1 MSEKLPRPEIDRF
14 PDLEPGDVRVLEA
27 GTDIARIY
35 SAGGRHPTTWNTF
48 RAHGPT
54 GCRFDHQTVPP
65 REHPTRRV
73 IYAAPAVA
81 GPDGNMYPS
90 MKSCLAE
97 CFRDSGT
104 VDLNYNEPYFVVFV
118 TQRDLRLLDMGE
130 SDWVTRAGG
139 NGAIS
144 SGSRSRSREWARAI
158 YRRYAQADGID
169 GLFYPSSNIPVA
181 RSVALWES
189 AESSLPAHPDLNEP
203 LRHAGL
209 RAAVEKYAAELHLDL
224 LT

>member
-1 MSEKLPRPEIDRF
+1 MSEKLPKPDIDRF
-14 PDLEPGDVRVLEA
+14 PDLQPGDVRLLPA
-27 GTDIARIY
+27 GTDIVRIY
-35 SAGGRHPTTWNTF
+35 SAGGTHPTTWNTF

-54 GCRFDHQTVPP
+54 GCRFDHQTRPA
-65 REHPTRRV
+65 REHPTRRI
-73 IYAAPAVA
+73 IYAAPTVS
-81 GPDGNMYPS
+81 GPDGKVYPS
-90 MKSCLAE
+90 MKACLAE

-104 VDLNYNEPYFVVFV
+104 IDVNHNDPYLVVFV
-118 TQRDLRLLDMGE
+118 IQRDLELLDLGE

-144 SGSRSRSREWARAI
+144 SGMRSRSRDWARAI
-158 YRRYAQADGID
+158 YRRYAESDGID

-189 AESSLPAHPDLNEP
+189 AELSLPTHPDLNEP

-209 RAAVEKYAAELHLDL
+209 RAALEQYASELGLDL
-224 LT
+224 LP